1 MSYQSFEKQVE
12 EILNRIPKDQSEYL
26 RKYLSHAPSWM
37 LESMQFIKKEKDVT
51 FIVEDKPLNNVYIL
65 LEGSICAIDYR
76 VRGFAYNYMK
86 FDGVTVLGA
95 MECFFGTDI
104 YRTTLVTTTPCAF
117 LVIPKQVFEKW
128 IWNDK
133 NALQMEVKNMESY
146 LLEQARENRI
156 FLLLNGMDRFVY
168 MFTQSYEKGGKNDRH
183 ELHISQQEL
192 AERSGFSIRTVNRSV
207 KKLAENDF
215 IGKNGH
221 KIIIT
226 QRQYFKMKEHLE
238 NILG

>member
-37 LESMQFIKKEKDVT
+37 LESMRFIKKEKDVT

-65 LEGSICAIDYR
+65 LEGSIRAIDYR
-76 VRGFAYNYMK
+76 VKGFAYNYMK

-133 NALQMEVKNMESY
+133 NALQMEVKIWKATCLNRPERTES
-146 LLEQARENRI
+146 
-156 FLLLNGMDRFVY
+156 FFC
-168 MFTQSYEKGGKNDRH
+168 
-183 ELHISQQEL
+183 
-192 AERSGFSIRTVNRSV
+192 
-207 KKLAENDF
+207 
-215 IGKNGH
+215 
-221 KIIIT
+221 
-226 QRQYFKMKEHLE
+226 
-238 NILG
+238 